1 MQSHAGGAKAP
12 VGPRLSRRSLGDRIA
27 LSLVLIAFLLAGRTS
42 GAASAPASIRHVVI
56 IVKENHTF
64 DNYFG
69 QFPGA
74 DGARFMPS
82 NGRHEFPPSA
92 PDRSQDIDHSF

>member
-1 MQSHAGGAKAP
+1 MPQARAQTP
-12 VGPRLSRRSLGDRIA
+12 P
-27 LSLVLIAFLLAGRTS
+27 AF
-42 GAASAPASIRHVVI
+42 PIQFVVI

-74 DGARFMPS
+74 DGARTVTIRGTNATSSP
-82 NGRHEFPPSA
+82 
-92 PDRSQDIDHSF
+92 IDGV